1 LNRELNEED
10 GAGIKDYKD
19 LKDMLGSIK
28 GSEVFINRTPR
39 TQLYGPHWK
48 AYKDAE
54 AAAAAAAGAPPTTP
68 PPATPPTGAPATSGA
83 AAGGAASGAAT
94 QPAAGSGANGQG
106 TLARFENGDE
116 DDQQ

>member
-1 LNRELNEED
+1 MNKELNEED

-48 AYKDAE
+48 AYKAEE
-54 AAAAAAAGAPPTTP
+54 AAAGNP
-68 PPATPPTGAPATSGA
+68 APAEPAAEAGTTGDTSG
-83 AAGGAASGAAT
+83 T
-94 QPAAGSGANGQG
+94 
-106 TLARFENGDE
+106 F
-116 DDQQ
+116 